1 MSNCSSIVDFVYY
14 KEKYNLYFKTTDAA
28 SEHYINVGK
37 QLGYFPNLETEIFYY
52 LTVNFDPEFYK
63 RKYGITGDNK
73 TVKRHWKLYDSKKG
87 HFINQCEEI
96 GSHPPFICKCKLKTK
111 PFSSKSIDN
120 DIGND
125 INNNVD
131 AANKEKYAD
140 QLTDIV
146 DNESDK
152 DSQNIKHNKH
162 KHRKHSKNTEHV
174 SKRTKRDKH
183 DKRNKRDKRDKST
196 SSQTNDKMIDIKND
210 KRHKGPATKCEC
222 FECVMKTKEE
232 LEKIQNKLIDTKKN
246 EKPVVRSELR
256 TSSFID
262 QRSMK
267 PVNPRT
273 NKFIDDDKSTKIIK
287 PIDATNDIDV
297 KKIIIKDI
305 KKNITKQLKDK
316 YGNDIFIDFVHEKID
331 VNKLN
336 I

>member
-1 MSNCSSIVDFVYY
+1 MSNCSSIVDSVYY
-14 KEKYNLYFKTTDAA
+14 KEKYNLYFKNNEGA

-87 HFINQCEEI
+87 RYINQCEEI
-96 GSHPPFICKCKLKTK
+96 GNHPPFICKCKLKTK

-120 DIGND
+120 DICND
-125 INNNVD
+125 INNNVYD
-131 AANKEKYAD
+131 ANKEKYAD

-152 DSQNIKHNKH
+152 ESQNIKRKH
-162 KHRKHSKNTEHV
+162 KKHSKNTEHV

-183 DKRNKRDKRDKST
+183 DKRIKCDKST

-210 KRHKGPATKCEC
+210 KRHKGPETKCEC

-232 LEKIQNKLIDTKKN
+232 LEKIQNKLIDTKKSK
-246 EKPVVRSELR
+246 KPVVRRDHS
-256 TSSFID
+256 TSAFID
-262 QRSMK
+262 QISMK
-267 PVNPRT
+267 PVILRT
-273 NKFIDDDKSTKIIK
+273 NKFIDDDVSTKIIK
-287 PIDATNDIDV
+287 PVDAKNDIDV

-316 YGNDIFIDFVHEKID
+316 FGNDIFIDFVHEKID
-331 VNKLN
+331 MNKLN